1 MRGLVVAKIKQNP
14 LPPIGTMVLSRYGRR
29 MRVTQ
34 HYNELHM
41 VGVVAERIDS
51 GSVDTAIWPPEWC
64 VGPGEQMPWEYYDF
78 HGAIRQ
84 NRDNLRRR
92 LVEVLMLMV

>member
-1 MRGLVVAKIKQNP
+1 MAKIKQKP

-34 HYNELHM
+34 HYTELHM
-41 VGVVAERIDS
+41 VGVVAECSDS
-51 GSVDTAIWPPEWC
+51 GSVNSATWPPEWC
-64 VGPGEQMPWEYYDF
+64 VCPGEQMPWEYYDF

-92 LVEVLMLMV
+92 LVEVLRLRV